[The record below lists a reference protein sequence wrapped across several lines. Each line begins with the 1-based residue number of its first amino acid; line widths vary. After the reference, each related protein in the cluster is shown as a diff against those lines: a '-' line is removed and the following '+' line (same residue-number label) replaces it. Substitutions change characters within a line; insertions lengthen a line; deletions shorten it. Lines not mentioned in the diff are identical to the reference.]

1 MTWPEWLDHVGQF
14 TVAKI
19 VGWVVGITAALI
31 ALRKV
36 WPWIKS
42 FVRMV
47 DTIAD
52 LPDRLDKIEKWQEVT
67 AKELTDNHG
76 STLKDAVERTETT
89 MAVLR
94 DDLAVHIEYGSTLKD
109 AVERTET
116 TMAVLRDDLAV
127 HIEFCKQRERLLSK
141 GE

>member
-19 VGWVVGITAALI
+19 VGWVVGVTAALI

-67 AKELTDNHG
+67 AKELTDNHV
-76 STLKDAVERTETT
+76 STLKDEMKRTETT
-89 MAVLR
+89 AAELR
-94 DDLAVHIEYGSTLKD
+94 
-109 AVERTET
+109 
-116 TMAVLRDDLAV
+116 RDFV
-127 HIEFCKQRERLLSK
+127 THIEFCRQRERLL
-141 GE
+141 GNDIEER